1 MEEKQGRRREGRR
14 TGWEEGIM
22 DGKKV
27 KKVRRWKW
35 EVKRMRM
42 KDKVD

>member
-14 TGWEEGIM
+14 TGWEERIM

-27 KKVRRWKW
+27 KKSEKM
-35 EVKRMRM
+35 EMGGKE
-42 KDKVD
+42 DENEG